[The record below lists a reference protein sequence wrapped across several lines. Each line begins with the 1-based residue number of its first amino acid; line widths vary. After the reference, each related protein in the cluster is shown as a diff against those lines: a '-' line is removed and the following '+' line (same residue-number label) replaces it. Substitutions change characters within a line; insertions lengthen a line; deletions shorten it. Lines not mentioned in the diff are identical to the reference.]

1 MIYNV
6 TVPNDTLFTKKASER
21 SSMTKKNFESLLSTP
36 IFFGCDENLLRSIV
50 DSEDCE
56 TRSFSSGET
65 ICEPFVSMK
74 KIGIVLAGKALVLS
88 ADSDRHVL
96 LRHFSTG
103 DVFGVSGVFSDDPK
117 FVSRIVA
124 KSSCTVAFIS
134 SDGLAKLIENDRVI
148 LYNYIEFLS
157 GRIRFLNKKIRF
169 FTSGSA
175 ERRLALYL
183 DSFGDDTV
191 KLDESMSA
199 ISDMLDIGRASLYR
213 AFDKLTEDG
222 FIRREKDTVII
233 IDREK
238 MINYYNE
245 K

>member
-1 MIYNV
+1 MNG
-6 TVPNDTLFTKKASER
+6 KK
-21 SSMTKKNFESLLSTP
+21 FESLLGTP
-36 IFFGCDENLLRSIV
+36 IFKNCNTELLQSVI
-50 DSEDCE
+50 DSKECE
-56 TRSFSSGET
+56 ILSFFSGET
-65 ICEPFVSMK
+65 ICEPFVAMK
-74 KIGIVLAGKALVLS
+74 KIGIILEGKALVMS
-88 ADSDRHVL
+88 ADTDRHVL
-96 LRHFSTG
+96 LRRFSAG
-103 DVFGVSGVFSDDPK
+103 DVFGVSGVFSDDSK

-134 SDGLAKLIENDRVI
+134 SDGLARLIENDRAV
-148 LYNYIEFLS
+148 LYNYIEFLA

-183 DSFGDDTV
+183 DAFGEDTV
-191 KLDESMSA
+191 KLDENMSA

-213 AFDKLTEDG
+213 AFDRLTQDG
-222 FIRREKDTVII
+222 FIKREKSTVII